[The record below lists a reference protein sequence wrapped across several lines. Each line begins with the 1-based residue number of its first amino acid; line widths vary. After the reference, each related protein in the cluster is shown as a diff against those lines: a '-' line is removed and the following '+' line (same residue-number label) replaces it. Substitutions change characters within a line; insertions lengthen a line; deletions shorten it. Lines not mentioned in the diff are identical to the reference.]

1 MLTEFFIIGLIGG
14 LLGIFYR
21 NCLKVKNMIFNPIYK
36 VLSRWV
42 RDSRKELCYE
52 PSLLA
57 KFKGFI
63 AYPLGYCIYCSTT
76 WITFFLTAIYLWYIP
91 TLPSL
96 PYIILGV
103 VTVMGV
109 QHLVVCIACRWLIE
123 GNPDLT
129 DVIEEDEELD

>member
-1 MLTEFFIIGLIGG
+1 MLLEFFIIGIIGG

-36 VLSRWV
+36 VLSKWV
-42 RDSRKELCYE
+42 RDSRKELCYK

-57 KFKGFI
+57 KFKGFV

-76 WITFFLTAIYLWYIP
+76 WITFFLFILYMSSWEV
-91 TLPSL
+91 LPPWQDIVIGLIAAS
-96 PYIILGV
+96 G
-103 VTVMGV
+103 T
-109 QHLVVCIACRWLIE
+109 QHLVVCIACRWLVE

-129 DVIEEDEELD
+129 DVIDEDEELD